1 MASPENVTN
10 QIPQGLDREG
20 MEYNL
25 DDIAEVETS
34 QGSVYRYLPDGR
46 TQRHK
51 KIEDKD
57 FEPQSLMIYIPDFD
71 FIRAKPEWV
80 SLVERFKD
88 DAVLYEQ
95 TLLKTTHGE
104 GQIVIMD
111 LGATPPKILQTNKE
125 IREGKRVSLVCTFK
139 DGTPTLKIPISH
151 KPLAG
156 FMTYDERTF
165 TGDDGQSL
173 RENHIGN
180 KVTRIG
186 LKEKE

>member
-1 MASPENVTN
+1 MQSPENPTK

-20 MEYNL
+20 LEYNL

-34 QGSVYRYLPDGR
+34 KGSTYRYLPDGR
-46 TQRHK
+46 TQRYK
-51 KIEDKD
+51 KLEDKD
-57 FEPQSLMIYIPDFD
+57 FEPQDLMIYIPDFN
-71 FIRAKPEWV
+71 FICAKPEWK
-80 SLVERFKD
+80 SLVDRFQGNEE
-88 DAVLYEQ
+88 LYEQ
-95 TLLKTTHGE
+95 TLLKTMHGE
-104 GQIVIMD
+104 GEAVIMD

-125 IREGKRVSLVCTFK
+125 VREGKKVSLVCTFK
-139 DGTPTLKIPISH
+139 DGTPVLKIPISP

-165 TGDDGQSL
+165 SDDDGRSL

-180 KVTRIG
+180 KVVRIG